1 MAKPHALS
9 SAKLILLAV
18 QLARKSD
25 ILAFVSLVS
34 QYPRTIK
41 KEILF
46 RILLSYLPETIEPSK
61 YTPLLQNL
69 VNIPNTSKNDAYT
82 DTSILDEMSEDDVV
96 NKVRKLQLI
105 PLFWPHTP
113 FTSSADPLLQF
124 LIHRS
129 LQIDQNTGLTH
140 MIPAL
145 VTPFFQTFPNLRR
158 WMISILLPLLRLN
171 YDYYPDKSKL
181 LNIPKFEQLSNR
193 AIVSFLLSNTGGV
206 HQPESDVIIS
216 RDLKG
221 LVGPWLYG
229 SLKWKRPKITCSSFY
244 NIESID
250 SLCEP
255 PSALEKYEPWEEVYS
270 WIASQADISW
280 ESTIQAIEGWDGPGD
295 FNLGGFEDEISID
308 KEDQMHLSRRYA
320 QLAIAV
326 AFSIS
331 DCSKGSL
338 IGVQRLLIRVIYLT
352 GLGQI
357 PSIDSACTLL
367 APVSDLQDFPIS
379 LKNLKAIMEN
389 ENHLTLPSE
398 SSIKFLHALLTSA
411 SLLERVGCQISVK
424 RAAEIYLQKNGQLQS
439 VLFHEFMDQTCKR
452 SKDDDQYWIR
462 KRNEIHWL
470 RSWGINDIDE
480 FHEFSSPKNGIGIFG
495 QLPREMIEAE
505 FLKLLLSNG
514 RELIFYISTSSDT
527 LKTGYSL
534 ARSIYEVSP
543 ERPLSRSILED
554 VVIKV
559 AIDQYDSAT
568 NANRSRGGLKRCD
581 NILEAFSSTL
591 AQSPENQKLLQLLQ
605 LTSEIEPYRLV
616 LKKGEPFKPIDLRTH
631 GDPLYILGK
640 ILEQN
645 PKSYTKIL
653 DFIEMAKLAIGAG
666 LIKLGSNEISS
677 FVSSDEV
684 QENFKSIEKRIAAM
698 CIDIALLEDDF
709 ETAYSYATT
718 RLGWTFGSVK
728 ASTDERLRIL
738 STIST
743 TSQCR
748 AGLDEWSW
756 RASLQVGKYRRNFET
771 KQQAYA
777 SPKYCNQAITQ
788 IEKCMECISQA
799 LMLAPT
805 SALPE
810 ILNFYRQSE
819 ERLESLLLQAEQQES
834 GNLSADVEISL
845 SKNQKAHLKH
855 SKGSRINEIS
865 EEPMTLFDLSRAGMI
880 RAQSGLSTL
889 SMLKNGPKDNNSQV
903 SGEPLN
909 TDDYLSG
916 TMSEPETVQARV
928 RRRDQLKNAAVGGLA
943 SGVGWLIGA
952 PSPIL
957 SNDTD

>member
-1 MAKPHALS
+1 MAKPLVLS
-9 SAKLILLAV
+9 RAQLLLLAV
-18 QLARKSD
+18 ELARKSQ
-25 ILAFVSLVS
+25 ILAFASLIS

-41 KEILF
+41 KELLF

-69 VNIPNTSKNDAYT
+69 IYTPDTSKNDAHT
-82 DTSILDEMSEDDVV
+82 DTSILDEMSEDDAV
-96 NKVRKLQLI
+96 NNVRKLQLI

-113 FTSSADPLLQF
+113 IASSADPLLQF

-129 LQIDQNTGLTH
+129 LQIDQNTGLTY
-140 MIPAL
+140 MIPTL

-158 WMISILLPLLRLN
+158 WMISIVLPLLRLN
-171 YDYYPDKSKL
+171 YDYYPNKSKL
-181 LNIPKFEQLSNR
+181 INISKFEQLSNK

-206 HQPESDVIIS
+206 HQPESNVIIS

-221 LVGPWLYG
+221 LIGPWLYG

-244 NIESID
+244 NIQSID

-255 PSALEKYEPWEEVYS
+255 PSTHEKYEPWEEVYS
-270 WIASQADISW
+270 WIASQVDSSW
-280 ESTIQAIEGWDGPGD
+280 ETAIEAIEGWDGPGD
-295 FNLGGFEDEISID
+295 FNLGGFENEISID

-331 DCSKGSL
+331 DCSKGAL
-338 IGVQRLLIRVIYLT
+338 NGVQRLLIRVIYLT

-379 LKNLKAIMEN
+379 LKNLKAIMEY

-398 SSIKFLHALLTSA
+398 NSIKFLHALLISA
-411 SLLERVGCQISVK
+411 SLLERVGCSISVK

-452 SKDDDQYWIR
+452 SKDDDKYWIR
-462 KRNEIHWL
+462 KRNEIQWL
-470 RSWGINDIDE
+470 RNWGINDIN
-480 FHEFSSPKNGIGIFG
+480 EFSSPKSGLGIFG
-495 QLPREMIEAE
+495 QLPREVIEAE
-505 FLKLLLSNG
+505 FLKILLSNG
-514 RELIFYISTSSDT
+514 R
-527 LKTGYSL
+527 YSL
-534 ARSIYEVSP
+534 ARSIYEISP

-591 AQSPENQKLLQLLQ
+591 AQSPENQRLLQLLQ

-684 QENFKSIEKRIAAM
+684 QEDFKSIEKRIAAM
-698 CIDIALLEDDF
+698 CINIALLEDDF

-728 ASTDERLRIL
+728 ASTDERLQIL
-738 STIST
+738 STKST

-756 RASLQVGKYRRNFET
+756 RASLEVGKYRRNFET

-777 SPKYCNQAITQ
+777 SPKYCNQAIMQ
-788 IEKCMECISQA
+788 IEKCMECITQA

-810 ILNFYRQSE
+810 ILNFYRQYE
-819 ERLESLLLQAEQQES
+819 ERLESLLIQVEQQES
-834 GNLSADVEISL
+834 GNLAAEAENTP
-845 SKNQKAHLKH
+845 SKNQQAHIKY
-855 SKGSRINEIS
+855 SRGSRINEIS

-880 RAQSGLSTL
+880 RAQSGLSAL
-889 SMLKNGPKDNNSQV
+889 SMLKSGSKDNYSQV

-952 PSPIL
+952 PSPML